1 MQKPLSIITPVFLF
15 LFLSGLSS
23 CDRSGGGSEKNTDE
37 GEKLF
42 TLLYPTHTNINFQNS
57 LTEGLNTNI
66 LMYEYFYNGGGVA
79 AADFNGDGLEDLYF
93 TANMSEN
100 KLYQNNGDF
109 RFQDI
114 TGIAGVGGRPG
125 PWKTGVS
132 VVDIN
137 ADGKMDIYL
146 CYSGALPPQK
156 RVNQLF
162 VNQGNND
169 QGVPQFKEAAEEYGL
184 ASAGYSN
191 QAYFFDADLDGD
203 LDMLLLNHN
212 PKNLPILN
220 EAGTR
225 QLMAKDDPE
234 MGLRYFRNEKG
245 FFKDVTI
252 QSGINGSALSYGLG
266 LGISDFNQDGLPDF
280 YVSNDYSVPDYLYFN
295 LGGGRFKNQLEESLR
310 HTSQFS
316 MGNDVADYNNDG
328 LTDIFTL
335 DMLPEDNKRQKLLLA
350 PDNWNKFDLNLRSG
364 FYYQYMR
371 NMLQQNNGDGTFS
384 EIGQQM
390 GVSNTDWSWS
400 ALLAD
405 YNNDGY
411 KDLFISNGY
420 FRDYTNLD
428 FIKYMDDFV
437 KEKGRLQ
444 REDVLEII
452 KQMPSSNVVNYAFEN
467 QNGKGFTNKTA
478 EWGVGEVANSN
489 GAAYTDLDNDGDLD
503 LVVNNI
509 NKAAFVF
516 KNESKSNYLK
526 IKFKGSEKNPD
537 GLGAAVEI
545 RSSAGMQRLEQNPY
559 RGYLSTMSKEL
570 IFGLGDQKQ
579 IDELMVQWPDGKTQ
593 RLASVKANQVIELDY
608 KNASEKVKGEK
619 DNQRLFE
626 EVKAPSFEHQNRTI
640 RDYDRQ
646 SLLINELSFSGP
658 ALAKADVNGDGLED
672 IFVGGNAGQSSTI
685 IYQNASGG
693 FTSNSDS
700 FKADTNSS
708 DEIAAFADVDG
719 DGDFDLYVGSG
730 GYHDFKKD
738 DKTLQDRLY
747 LNDGKG
753 NFTKSSG
760 LPEMLTST
768 GAVAFSDINGDGAQD
783 IFVGGRV
790 IPGGYPESPRSYI
803 LINDGKG
810 SFTDKTL
817 DFNQELG
824 YIGMVSTAQWADLN
838 ADGSKE
844 LILAGEW
851 MPLSVFELKAGKL
864 ENQTQKYFGK
874 ELNGWWNTFE
884 IADLNK
890 DGLPDIIAGNMGLNT
905 QFKVRE
911 KEPLELYFDDFDEN
925 GSIDPLFNFYI
936 QGKSYPYLTRD
947 ELVNQIPKFKTQF
960 NTFESYSTVGLD
972 KFLTLTQ
979 IEKAGRIEANF
990 METAVFLNQKG
1001 GTFSKVTLPSQA
1013 QYSPVYSIQVLDADK
1028 DGDQDILLFGN
1039 NSHTKLRFG
1048 KFDANYGVLLRGDGK
1063 GGFEYASQSDSGFS
1077 VRGDVR
1083 SSVLLKDYLILG
1095 INGKSLKAYK
1105 NIEKQQ
1111 NI

>member
-1 MQKPLSIITPVFLF
+1 MQKTPFAQKLLF
-15 LFLSGLSS
+15 FMALLIGLSGCNSS
-23 CDRSGGGSEKNTDE
+23 EESTAIRKEEDQ
-37 GEKLF
+37 LF

-79 AADFNGDGLEDLYF
+79 AADFNGDGLDDLYF
-93 TANMSEN
+93 TANMSDN

-114 TGIAGVGGRPG
+114 TGISGVSGRPG

-137 ADGKMDIYL
+137 SDGKMDIYL

-162 VNQGNND
+162 INQGNNE

-184 ASAGYSN
+184 ASSGYSN
-191 QAYFFDADLDGD
+191 QAYFFDADIDGD

-220 EAGTR
+220 EVGTR
-225 QLMAKDDPE
+225 QLMSKDDPE
-234 MGLRYFRNEKG
+234 MGLRYFRNDDG
-245 FFKDVTI
+245 HFSDQTT

-280 YVSNDYSVPDYLYFN
+280 YVSNDYSVPDYLYLN
-295 LGGGRFKNQLEESLR
+295 QGSGKFKNQLEEGLR

-350 PDNWNKFDLNLRSG
+350 PDNWNKFDLNIRSG

-405 YNNDGY
+405 YNNDGF

-452 KQMPSSNVVNYAFEN
+452 KKMPSSNVVNYAFEN
-467 QNGKGFTNKTA
+467 QQGKGFVNKTRQ
-478 EWGVGEVANSN
+478 WGMSEVANSN

-516 KNESKSNYLK
+516 KNESHSNYLK
-526 IKFKGSEKNPD
+526 IRFKGSEKNPD

-545 RSSAGMQRLEQNPY
+545 RSSEGLQRLEQNPY

-579 IDELMVQWPDGKTQ
+579 IDELMVFWPDGKSQ
-593 RLASVKANQVIELDY
+593 RLAAVKANQVIELDY
-608 KNASEKVKGEK
+608 LNASDSRKSGMVNTGI
-619 DNQRLFE
+619 FE
-626 EVKAPSFEHQNRTI
+626 EVKAPSFIHSGRTI

-646 SLLINELSFSGP
+646 SLLINELSFNGP
-658 ALAKADVNGDGLED
+658 AMVKADVNGDGLED
-672 IFVGGNAGQSSTI
+672 IFVGGNAGQSSSIFLQTGGG
-685 IYQNASGG
+685 NFSG
-693 FTSNSDS
+693 NSDS
-700 FKADTNSS
+700 FKVDAASS
-708 DEIAAFADVDG
+708 DESAAFADIDG
-719 DGDFDLYVGSG
+719 DGDLDLYVGSG
-730 GYHDFKKD
+730 GYHDFKKED
-738 DKTLQDRLY
+738 GALQDRLY
-747 LNDGKG
+747 LNNGKG
-753 NFTKSSG
+753 DFIKSTG
-760 LPEMLTST
+760 LPAMQTST
-768 GAVAFSDINGDGAQD
+768 GAVAFEDINGDGAVD

-790 IPGGYPESPRSYI
+790 VPGEYPVAPRSYI

-810 SFTDKTL
+810 KFTDKTL
-817 DFNQELG
+817 DYSQELG
-824 YIGMVSTAQWADLN
+824 YIGMVSTAHWVDLN
-838 ADGSKE
+838 GNGSPE
-844 LILAGEW
+844 LIIAGEW
-851 MPLSVFELKAGKL
+851 MPVTIFEIESGKL
-864 ENQTQKYFGK
+864 VNSTVEFLGK
-874 ELNGWWNTFE
+874 EFRGWWNTLNIF
-884 IADLNK
+884 DVNK
-890 DGLPDIIAGNMGLNT
+890 DGLPDIIVGNMGLNT
-905 QFKVRE
+905 QFRASE

-925 GSIDPLFNFYI
+925 GSVDPIFNFYV

-947 ELVNQIPKFKTQF
+947 ELVNQMPKFKAQF
-960 NTFESYSTVGLD
+960 NTFESYSTVGLN
-972 KFLTLTQ
+972 KFLTSSQ
-979 IEKAGRIEANF
+979 IEKAGHLHANF
-990 METAVFLNQKG
+990 METVVFLNQKEAP
-1001 GTFSKVTLPSQA
+1001 FKKVALPAQA
-1013 QYSPVYSIQVLDADK
+1013 QYAPVHSIQVMDADH
-1028 DGDQDILLFGN
+1028 DGFQDILLFGN

-1048 KFDANYGVLLRGDGK
+1048 KFDANYGVLLRNTGTGD
-1063 GGFEYASQSDSGFS
+1063 FEYLSQSEAGLS

-1095 INGKSLKAYK
+1095 INGNSLKAYK
-1105 NIEKQQ
+1105 QIEKQ
-1111 NI
+1111 